1 MQQSVE
7 QRSGERW
14 FVVHDRGADGGN
26 RLGPGS
32 APEHDAELPVYGPS
46 SGHSAIVN
54 HLMADG
60 SVHCL
65 SKQIDCSAYMFLI
78 TKNGSDPNPPIP

>member
-1 MQQSVE
+1 MNNQLSNVQGS
-7 QRSGERW
+7 SGSSYTTAAQTAKPSGP
-14 FVVHDRGADGGN
+14 DGAPSTTPN
-26 RLGPGS
+26 C
-32 APEHDAELPVYGPS
+32 PVYGPS

>member
-1 MQQSVE
+1 MQGS
-7 QRSGERW
+7 SGSSYTTAVQTAET
-14 FVVHDRGADGGN
+14 VSGQGAPPSTTPN
-26 RLGPGS
+26 C
-32 APEHDAELPVYGPS
+32 PVYGPS